1 MLIFRTRGIGKLC
14 FTRKLYLYTI
24 KIHNLNPGG
33 AQSLHKPHAI
43 EFPYSISYLKD
54 PQSNGEE
61 FTRETLSH
69 THSSLVLRKLFQ
81 KVKFLYFIVPPCTSN
96 VRNPSP
102 SPLLNLSSLLRIDNL
117 IHTRTKTIK
126 PHWGNISVVKPIML
140 IKGHQIKVPILFLVN
155 LVLVFFVSSVNAVE
169 SRKLDENPVPATNG
183 TEEKCG
189 SCGTVYPSPPPPA
202 IPPPSPPPPKKTPTQ
217 YCPPPPPSSFIY
229 ITGPPG
235 NLYPVDED
243 FNAAACHRRSFVAV
257 LLPLFVGMLFTFAF
271 WWFACEE
278 GNNHDI

>member
-1 MLIFRTRGIGKLC
+1 MR
-14 FTRKLYLYTI
+14 
-24 KIHNLNPGG
+24 
-33 AQSLHKPHAI
+33 
-43 EFPYSISYLKD
+43 
-54 PQSNGEE
+54 
-61 FTRETLSH
+61 
-69 THSSLVLRKLFQ
+69 
-81 KVKFLYFIVPPCTSN
+81 
-96 VRNPSP
+96 
-102 SPLLNLSSLLRIDNL
+102 
-117 IHTRTKTIK
+117 
-126 PHWGNISVVKPIML
+126 

-169 SRKLDENPVPATNG
+169 SRKLDDTPVPATNG

-243 FNAAACHRRSFVAV
+243 FSAAAYHRQSFAAAS
-257 LLPLFVGMLFTFAF
+257 LPLFVGMLFTLAF
-271 WWFACEE
+271 W
-278 GNNHDI
+278 